1 MSPIAGAVPNIV
13 LFAQFLQ
20 CPFVVLNLPNTVNS
34 VLLVS
39 KAQDQLVLESNRLP
53 QFLPTF

>member
-1 MSPIAGAVPNIV
+1 MAAAVPNIV

-20 CPFVVLNLPNTVNS
+20 CPFAVLILPNTVDS

-39 KAQDQLVLESNRLP
+39 KAQDQLVLESKRLP